1 MRSIMPVDPFKCRVW
16 KLHNRHEDTI
26 NEQTCKAEIEAFVE
40 HGQFV
45 PALGR
50 RLRDDPD
57 HEIELIYGAR
67 RLFVARHLKRPL
79 LVEVREVSDRDA
91 FVAMH
96 MENRLRE
103 DISPYERGL
112 GYAQWLRTG
121 VFKSQI
127 EIAQTLNVSASQV
140 SRLLRLA
147 RLPAVVV
154 DAFRNSEEISE
165 NWGLELMDALEDP
178 KRRAATIRTA
188 RALSSDSP
196 RLAGRNVHRKLLAPV
211 GRGRKPKAEVHDL
224 VVLGTSG
231 APLFRIRHQ
240 LKSIAL
246 ILPAEKV
253 PRSRLDR
260 IEAALLAILKP
271 SAAQPE
277 LRQSRFSR
285 IAPAAAPPAA

>member
-1 MRSIMPVDPFKCRVW
+1 MRSIMSVDPFKCRVW

-26 NEQTCKAEIEAFVE
+26 NEQTCKAEIEACVE

-112 GYAQWLRTG
+112 GYAQWLRSG
-121 VFKSQI
+121 VFKSQS

-165 NWGLELMDALEDP
+165 NWG
-178 KRRAATIRTA
+178 
-188 RALSSDSP
+188 
-196 RLAGRNVHRKLLAPV
+196 NVHRKLLAPV

-224 VVLGTSG
+224 VVRGTSG

-246 ILPAEKV
+246 ILPAEQV